1 MNKLIT
7 ATSRGAFAA
16 SFTAVLT
23 IAAVNAAMS
32 GVTAAKAWDQQAAQ
46 AVANVLKERAAG
58 GYGYSASSQ
67 RLSGPYARAHS
78 AARWRH

>member
-1 MNKLIT
+1 MNKLLT
-7 ATSRGAFAA
+7 AISRKAFTG
-16 SFTAVLT
+16 SFTAALT

-32 GVTAAKAWDQQAAQ
+32 GVNAAKAWDQQAAQ
-46 AVANVLKERAAG
+46 AVANVLKERADG